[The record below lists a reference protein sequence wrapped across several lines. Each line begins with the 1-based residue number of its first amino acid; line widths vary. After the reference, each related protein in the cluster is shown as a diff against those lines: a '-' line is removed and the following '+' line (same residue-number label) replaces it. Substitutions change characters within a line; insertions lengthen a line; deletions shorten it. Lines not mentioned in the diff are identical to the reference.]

1 MPDTDYFREL
11 ARRCRTL
18 ARVAIV
24 PAVKEQLRVWS
35 VELADRADEAERAPR
50 RARKNRHIGVDHRG
64 FLGPPWQ
71 VRVIRRG

>member
-35 VELADRADEAERAPR
+35 VELADRADQAERAPR
-50 RARKNRHIGVDHRG
+50 RPRKNRHIAGDHRG
-64 FLGPPWQ
+64 FSELRQ
-71 VRVIRRG
+71 VRDTRRG